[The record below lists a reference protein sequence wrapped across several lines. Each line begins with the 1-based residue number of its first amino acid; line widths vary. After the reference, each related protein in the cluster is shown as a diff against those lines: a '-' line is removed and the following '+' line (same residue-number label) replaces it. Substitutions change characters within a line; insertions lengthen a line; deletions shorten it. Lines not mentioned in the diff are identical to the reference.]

1 MDITIVIVNYRVKYI
16 LEQTLRSVEEAL
28 KGLQGEVYVIDNN
41 SGDDSI
47 EHSRKLFPWV
57 KFIENK
63 NNVGFARANNQG
75 IVAAKGEFTLIL
87 NPDTIISSESLC
99 RPIA

>member
-1 MDITIVIVNYRVKYI
+1 MTWENKHSIFSLFYIVDITIVIVNYRVKYF

-47 EHSRKLFPWV
+47 EHSRALFPWV

-63 NNVGFARANNQG
+63 KNV
-75 IVAAKGEFTLIL
+75 ET
-87 NPDTIISSESLC
+87 
-99 RPIA
+99 